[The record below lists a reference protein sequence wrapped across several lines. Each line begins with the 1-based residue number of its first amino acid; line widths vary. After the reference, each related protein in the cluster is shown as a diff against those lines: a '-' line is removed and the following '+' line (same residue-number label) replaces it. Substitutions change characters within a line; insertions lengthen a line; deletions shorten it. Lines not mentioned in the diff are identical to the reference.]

1 MKKLQQQI
9 RITALYCRLSRD
21 DELSGDSMSIQT
33 QKAML
38 GQYAKEHGLA
48 NCQFFVDDGYSGTN
62 FNRPDFQRMLSL
74 VEDDK
79 VAVVCV
85 KDLSRLGR
93 NYLQTGLYTEVVFP
107 EHNTRFIAINDNVDS
122 DAGDNEFAP
131 FRNILNE
138 WYSKD
143 CSKKI
148 RSAYRAKAIKGT
160 GVKLKKASY
169 PSEMW

>member
-1 MKKLQQQI
+1 
-9 RITALYCRLSRD
+9 
-21 DELSGDSMSIQT
+21 MSIQT
-33 QKAML
+33 QKTML
-38 GQYAKEHGLA
+38 EQYAKEHGLT

-62 FNRPDFQRMLSL
+62 FNRPDFQRMLAL
-74 VEDDK
+74 VEEDK

-131 FRNILNE
+131 FRNIL
-138 WYSKD
+138 
-143 CSKKI
+143 KKRCCLGRNFHEI
-148 RSAYRAKAIKGT
+148 SLIWIPDRHISAFNPTDRRNGRI
-160 GVKLKKASY
+160 S
-169 PSEMW
+169 

>member
-1 MKKLQQQI
+1 MKKLKQQE

-33 QKAML
+33 QKTML
-38 GQYAKEHGLA
+38 ERYAKEHGFP
-48 NCQFFVDDGYSGTN
+48 NIRWFVDDGYSGTN
-62 FNRPDFQRMLSL
+62 FDRPDFQRMLAL

-93 NYLQTGLYTEVVFP
+93 NYLQTGMYTEVIFP
-107 EHNTRFIAINDNVDS
+107 EHDTRFIAVNDNVDS

-131 FRNILNE
+131 FRNIL
-138 WYSKD
+138 
-143 CSKKI
+143 KKRCCLGRNFHEI
-148 RSAYRAKAIKGT
+148 SIVWIPDRHISAFNPTDRRNGRI
-160 GVKLKKASY
+160 S
-169 PSEMW
+169 